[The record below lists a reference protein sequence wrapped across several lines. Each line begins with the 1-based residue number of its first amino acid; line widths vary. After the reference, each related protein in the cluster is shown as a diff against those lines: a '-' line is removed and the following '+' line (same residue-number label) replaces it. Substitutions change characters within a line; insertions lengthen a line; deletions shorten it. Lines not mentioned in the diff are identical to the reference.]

1 MYNPTDFALVFSI
14 ASILLKYE
22 RFERCIVIPCKTE
35 ELLLKS
41 PGSLPLHEIY
51 NKFDYSDDDS
61 EDYNDYFLET
71 GQYLNQSEN
80 GEKIILVGIHPANKQ
95 EELII
100 KEFVYF
106 NNEKIKFWFDDAKW
120 PKKILKFIRSENNN
134 IFINSELTTFGILMS
149 LEMTNNKNWLQAEKA
164 IRRLD
169 LKNETAK
176 RYVQAMLVNRTTGK
190 NYQLQDD
197 FDFYLFMSIVNEII
211 SKAKNPMITEL
222 EESFVLM
229 EKKTM
234 RSKQKL
240 TDQNPI
246 FRKAKRLGRPV
257 GSIMLGKVQS
267 YLDIQQLLEYGLK
280 KYPWLCIVSATIT
293 NRKYLFMES
302 KIIPIADIMALYGD
316 SNLDK
321 IETLKLANVELLK
334 YNPQRARNKK
344 IDNKKPDH

>member
-22 RFERCIVIPCKTE
+22 RHERCIVIPCKTK
-35 ELLLKS
+35 ELLLNS
-41 PGSLPLHEIY
+41 PASLPLHEIY
-51 NKFDYSDDDS
+51 NESEYSDDDS
-61 EDYNDYFLET
+61 DDYNDYFLEA
-71 GQYLNQSEN
+71 GQYLDQSE
-80 GEKIILVGIHPANKQ
+80 EEIILVGIHPSNEE

-106 NNEKIKFWFDDAKW
+106 NHEKIKFWVDDAKW
-120 PKKILKFIRSENNN
+120 PEKLLKFVRSENNK
-134 IFINSELTTFGILMS
+134 IFIYNELTSFEILMNLKIS
-149 LEMTNNKNWLQAEKA
+149 NNKNWLQAEKA

-169 LKNETAK
+169 LKNKTAK
-176 RYVQAMLVNRTTGK
+176 RYVRAMLVNRTTGK
-190 NYQLQDD
+190 NYQLQSD

-211 SKAKNPMITEL
+211 SKSKDPMITEL

-229 EKKTM
+229 ESKTM
-234 RSKQKL
+234 RSKKKL
-240 TDQNPI
+240 SDQNPI

-267 YLDIQQLLEYGLK
+267 YLDIHQLLEYGLK
-280 KYPWLCIVSATIT
+280 KYPWLCIVSATIA

-302 KIIPIADIMALYGD
+302 KIIPIAEIMALYGD
-316 SNLDK
+316 VNLDK

-334 YNPQRARNKK
+334 YNPRRVKNKK
-344 IDNKKPDH
+344 IDNKRPDH